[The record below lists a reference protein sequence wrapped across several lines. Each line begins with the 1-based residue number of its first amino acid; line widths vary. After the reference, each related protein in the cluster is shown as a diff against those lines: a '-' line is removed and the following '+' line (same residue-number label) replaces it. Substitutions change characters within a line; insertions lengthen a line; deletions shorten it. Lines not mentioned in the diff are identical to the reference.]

1 MRVKPQLEA
10 TLRQYVLGE
19 LDEEARIELEE
30 RLVTEPDL
38 FELLGPTEDELT
50 EEYMENVL
58 SATERTGFERH
69 FLINEERRWQLGF
82 LGLLKDHTATMV
94 TDRGEQPDVSLADP
108 VILLRERAIAGAAE
122 PRDKRA
128 RVAIQPWATVAATFG
143 SLRANPVWVG
153 SLAASVAILLSGTV
167 WFVLRSTNL
176 EDELGRLRVEHEVA
190 QREQR
195 GLQSRVDRLSTQAQA
210 LQTKLESERQQ
221 RETIEARA
229 SDVQT
234 QGTRPTRAQTPPLFV
249 LATGLLRSE
258 GSMTRIAIP
267 PDAPLIRLRL
277 ELPGVDYPL
286 YRAVL
291 YDAGGEEIWAQSKLS
306 AQAGDGRASVTL
318 LLPARLLPPGDYQ
331 LKLSGTD
338 GTELLESVATCAFR
352 TTAP

>member
-58 SATERTGFERH
+58 SATERTGFEGH

-108 VILLRERAIAGAAE
+108 
-122 PRDKRA
+122 
-128 RVAIQPWATVAATFG
+128 RVAVQPWATVAATFG

-234 QGTRPTRAQTPPLFV
+234 QGTRPTRTQAPPLFV

-258 GSMTRIAIP
+258 GSVTRIAIP

-277 ELPGVDYPL
+277 ELPSDDYPL

-291 YDAGGEEIWAQSKLS
+291 YDAQAEEMWAQSKLT
-306 AQAGDGRASVTL
+306 ARAGGGRAAVTII
-318 LLPARLLPPGDYQ
+318 LPAQLLPPGDYQ
-331 LKLSGTD
+331 IKLSGTD
-338 GTELLESVATCAFR
+338 RTGLPERVAACSFR
-352 TTAP
+352 VTAP

>member
-1 MRVKPQLEA
+1 VKPQLEA

-58 SATERTGFERH
+58 SATERTGFEGH

-108 VILLRERAIAGAAE
+108 
-122 PRDKRA
+122 
-128 RVAIQPWATVAATFG
+128 RVAVQPWATVAATFG

-195 GLQSRVDRLSTQAQA
+195 GLQSRVDRLSTQAQF

-234 QGTRPTRAQTPPLFV
+234 QGTRPTRAQAPPLFV

-258 GSMTRIAIP
+258 GSVTRIAIP

-277 ELPGVDYPL
+277 ELPSDDYPL

-291 YDAGGEEIWAQSKLS
+291 YDAQAEEMWAQSKLT
-306 AQAGDGRASVTL
+306 ARAGGGRAAVTII
-318 LLPARLLPPGDYQ
+318 LPAQLLPPGDYQ
-331 LKLSGTD
+331 IKLSGTD
-338 GTELLESVATCAFR
+338 RTGLPERVAACSFR
-352 TTAP
+352 VTAP

>member
-1 MRVKPQLEA
+1 
-10 TLRQYVLGE
+10 
-19 LDEEARIELEE
+19 
-30 RLVTEPDL
+30 
-38 FELLGPTEDELT
+38 
-50 EEYMENVL
+50 
-58 SATERTGFERH
+58 
-69 FLINEERRWQLGF
+69 
-82 LGLLKDHTATMV
+82 
-94 TDRGEQPDVSLADP
+94 
-108 VILLRERAIAGAAE
+108 
-122 PRDKRA
+122 
-128 RVAIQPWATVAATFG
+128 VAATFG
-143 SLRANPVWVG
+143 SLRASPVWVG

>member
-58 SATERTGFERH
+58 SATERTGFEGH

-108 VILLRERAIAGAAE
+108 
-122 PRDKRA
+122 
-128 RVAIQPWATVAATFG
+128 RVAVQPWATVAATFG

-234 QGTRPTRAQTPPLFV
+234 QGTRPTRAQAPPLFV

-258 GSMTRIAIP
+258 GSVTRIAIP

-277 ELPGVDYPL
+277 ELPSDDYPL

-291 YDAGGEEIWAQSKLS
+291 YDAQAEEMWAQSKLT
-306 AQAGDGRASVTL
+306 ARAGGGRAAVTII
-318 LLPARLLPPGDYQ
+318 LPAQLLPPGDYQ
-331 LKLSGTD
+331 IKLSGTD
-338 GTELLESVATCAFR
+338 RTGLPERVAACSFR
-352 TTAP
+352 VTAP